1 MHWAF
6 TLKHNLKTFLPKVF
20 TCIKGNF
27 IIGQLIKTAGQ
38 TSFPSLIKVWK
49 QISMQAPLPHEK
61 PSHDEGSKPDP
72 EVTSSWSC
80 SCIAQVWK
88 ASALLEDGFGNTTT
102 FRRSCPQTLVISL
115 ALKLSTAQLYQ
126 HCCLLGWAEGNFP
139 HVINSGRLFSQ
150 ATSKP
155 DQEGLRQ
162 VMLYAV
168 EQSPLHTADNKADFL
183 SPL

>member
-6 TLKHNLKTFLPKVF
+6 TLKHKLKTFLPKVF
-20 TCIKGNF
+20 TRFKENF
-27 IIGQLIKTAGQ
+27 IIGQLIKPAGQ

-49 QISMQAPLPHEK
+49 QISVQPLLAHEK

-72 EVTSSWSC
+72 EVTSSRSW

-88 ASALLEDGFGNTTT
+88 ASALLEDGFGNTATS
-102 FRRSCPQTLVISL
+102 RRSCPQTLVISL

-126 HCCLLGWAEGNFP
+126 HCCLLGWGEGNFT

-150 ATSKP
+150 VTSKP
-155 DQEGLRQ
+155 NQEGLRQ
-162 VMLYAV
+162 MMLYAV
-168 EQSPLHTADNKADFL
+168 EQSPYNRADFL